1 MAQSVRMPLTWPTF
15 LPADAAEAS
24 KVARH
29 ESSMQKSEASS
40 ERRGREDRNQDMRP
54 GESAPLGL
62 ASDLGKTA
70 LSCQHAFEWCHAEHG
85 LCCR

>member
-1 MAQSVRMPLTWPTF
+1 
-15 LPADAAEAS
+15 
-24 KVARH
+24 
-29 ESSMQKSEASS
+29 MQKSEASS

-70 LSCQHAFEWCHAEHG
+70 LSCQHAFE
-85 LCCR
+85 